1 MLTMHLSQWTTNQ
14 ETYMVTVCTFIKSNK
29 VAPPHFFPI
38 NQVTFSRLPGWS
50 PDRQGSSPRH
60 PALVSVAGPPLHSGG
75 PFQPAGWTRSNWTQP
90 QWGFCIAS
98 KVGVYSRKRK
108 KEKSKVWVETER
120 SSSQLLRASG
130 QSRGVKV
137 TLEFSHCTSVQGT
150 KVEIKSSVCDVEVS
164 SFFNE
169 VHNLEGQRVQ
179 WVNIRFT
186 CTNISPASKPSAQT
200 RNIFTGYSLWS
211 VKYGSMWANV
221 RNWNN
226 ISLTLYVI
234 YTLLL
239 ETG

>member
-98 KVGVYSRKRK
+98 KVWVYSRKRK
-108 KEKSKVWVETER
+108 KEKSKVWVETEIQQPAAQ
-120 SSSQLLRASG
+120 SLRTVQRCQGNSG
-130 QSRGVKV
+130 V
-137 TLEFSHCTSVQGT
+137 FSLYFC
-150 KVEIKSSVCDVEVS
+150 
-164 SFFNE
+164 
-169 VHNLEGQRVQ
+169 
-179 WVNIRFT
+179 
-186 CTNISPASKPSAQT
+186 P
-200 RNIFTGYSLWS
+200 RNKG
-211 VKYGSMWANV
+211 
-221 RNWNN
+221 RNQK
-226 ISLTLYVI
+226 
-234 YTLLL
+234 
-239 ETG
+239 